1 MRNLHLESKGV
12 KMSRSNGSL
21 LGCLPLIAGLLVLG
35 AFGFCGNNCQ
45 DAVLDSV
52 SEISKAVKGTR

>member
-1 MRNLHLESKGV
+1 
-12 KMSRSNGSL
+12 MSRSNGSL